1 MTLIGRSGSGKTTLL
16 RMINALEIPTEGNV
30 SVMVKV
36 TPQIIKVSNKRTQAI
51 GYGISK
57 L

>member
-16 RMINALEIPTEGNV
+16 RMINALEIPTEGMV
-30 SVMVKV
+30 LMVKV